1 MAGNDKKLSDFENM
15 SFTRE
20 HNVFVPVVNNNNGN
34 LENRKIPLSQFASN
48 QDVSDE
54 VNAKL
59 VPVSSLPENPDSN
72 TFYFIVGNPEES

>member
-1 MAGNDKKLSDFENM
+1 MADKKLSEFDNM

-20 HNVFVPVVNNNNGN
+20 HNVYIPAISQEGQT

-48 QDVSDE
+48 QDVNDE
-54 VNAKL
+54 INAKL

-72 TFYFIVGNPEES
+72 TFYFIVGNPEEL